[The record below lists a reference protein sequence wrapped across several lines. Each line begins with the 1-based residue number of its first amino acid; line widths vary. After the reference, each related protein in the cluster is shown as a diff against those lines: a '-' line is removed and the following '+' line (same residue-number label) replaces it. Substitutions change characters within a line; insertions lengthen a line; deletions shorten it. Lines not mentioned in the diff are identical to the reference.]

1 MTPGMLSA
9 LLQFLC
15 LGSHLRWHRCQP
27 SGQLPAQD
35 STEGIGWGYSWA
47 LCVCIEIW
55 SIAQPGQNVY
65 LFIFL
70 KLFLN
75 LYLLQTKAELL
86 SEEAGV
92 QYEKLIFPSD
102 FFQLDVTL

>member
-1 MTPGMLSA
+1 MVY
-9 LLQFLC
+9 
-15 LGSHLRWHRCQP
+15 
-27 SGQLPAQD
+27 
-35 STEGIGWGYSWA
+35 STA
-47 LCVCIEIW
+47 RAKC
-55 SIAQPGQNVY
+55 